1 MSLKNFFEKLT
12 STNTLYYPGCLTKMA
27 LPEIQENY
35 KKILNN
41 LKISYIMIS
50 DEELCCGSPV
60 HKAGYN
66 EDFSDLIEKNKAIFK
81 KYGVKK
87 IITNCPGCFNTFR
100 DMYGIEVEHMT
111 QVIWKNI
118 RKLNLKSFEGE
129 KITYHDPCH
138 LGRYSGIYEE
148 PRLILKELGF
158 DLKEF
163 KQNRENAL
171 CCGAGGGL
179 KTNAPKL
186 ANKIAKIRL
195 KDVKNKVITCCPL
208 CYLNLK
214 ENSDQQVLELS
225 EVLV

>member
-1 MSLKNFFEKLT
+1 MFNKLFEKLV
-12 STNTLYYPGCLTKMA
+12 NRNVLYYPGCLTKVA
-27 LPEIQENY
+27 LPQIEENY

-41 LKISYIMIS
+41 LGINFIMIK

-66 EDFSDLIEKNKAIFK
+66 EEFYDLIEKNKAIFK
-81 KYGVKK
+81 KYGIGKV
-87 IITNCPGCFNTFR
+87 ITNCPGCYNTFR
-100 DMYGIEVEHMT
+100 DIYGLETEHMS

-118 RKLNLKSFEGE
+118 DKLKLKSFKNER
-129 KITYHDPCH
+129 IYYHDPCH
-138 LGRYSGIYEE
+138 LGRYSNVYDE
-148 PRLILKELGF
+148 PRLILKKLDF

-163 KQNRENAL
+163 PKNRENAL

-179 KTNAPKL
+179 KTNAPKI

-195 KDVKNKVITCCPL
+195 NKITDKVITSCPL
-208 CYLNLK
+208 CYMHLK
-214 ENSDQQVLELS
+214 ENSETEILELS